1 MPLSDSSNPK
11 VLLFGEPEFR
21 DEMSRVGGR
30 GNSYRWYESLVA
42 NKSCGAL
49 LGWAGGD
56 ILRQAQVRLCPYAIY
71 AARTVLA
78 LLLLV
83 CQQAGWAEDSPQAA
97 QPDSQATS
105 QQEAHPQPPSST
117 AFGSITPYLGLTVDE
132 IELPGV
138 PPEEAT
144 SLLASTPLKI
154 GEPLTRENL
163 HDAIQALF
171 ATGRFADIQAEA
183 TRTETAGV
191 RVRFLTVGNFFV
203 GMVIMEGVS
212 TNPSPNQLASASRLQ
227 LGELYAPEKLDRAL
241 AGIQRVMEE
250 NGFHQSRITH
260 SEQRDESQRQINIT
274 FHIVRGPHALVG
286 EIAVEGDAGYS
297 QAEIAEIA
305 GLRTGDRATS
315 AHITRALQR
324 IRHRYQKQD
333 RLLAQ
338 VEVASRTYRPS
349 RNAVDYVFKVD
360 RGPTVSIAAEGFHID
375 HRVLR
380 RLVPIYEEGAVDDDL
395 LNEGRRNIQN
405 HLQTLGYFEASVSV
419 NQHNSQ
425 DGKNLQV
432 VYDIKPGDRHKLAA
446 IRISG
451 NRFFSDEQIRSRM
464 QDEAAGRIFSHGRY
478 SEALLEEDVQGIQN
492 LYRASGFRQAE
503 VTSKLIERYQ
513 GEPSLLAI
521 QITVKEGPQ
530 TRVAWVRIEGSYTLP
545 EEQLPEI
552 STAERQG
559 FDESSLAADRDTILT
574 KYFDNGFP
582 NATVNVAYVSV
593 PSADNLPRVGVT
605 FTIHEGE
612 QFFVNQLF
620 LDGLDH
626 TRPGV
631 ARREIRVQPG
641 APLGQ
646 QDMLESQRRLYDLGL
661 FKQVD
666 TAIQNPDG
674 TESRKNVVIT
684 VNEADRY
691 TFDYGAGFEFQ
702 TGQPAGSGHPLGATG
717 ISPMVSL
724 GVSRINVGGRH
735 QTLTFRGNL
744 GYLQQRALVSY
755 DIPKVLNLDKLR
767 FTATALYD
775 NTVDVSTFTSKR
787 LEGTFQVL
795 QVLYKV
801 QDRELST
808 FAYRFSYRRV
818 EATDVQVSSNL
829 IPLLSEPTRVGTP
842 NFIYIR
848 NRRDNDLD
856 TTHGNYTTV
865 EGGVASSYFGSEADF
880 SRFLTRNSSYYTL
893 FRNRSSGQGL
903 VFARSTT
910 VGIENAF
917 ATTGVLDPSQT
928 PSPTESLIPLPERFY
943 SGGGNSHRGFGL
955 NQAGPRDPFT
965 GYPIG
970 GSAVFLNNLELR
982 FPNVTL
988 PYLNDQIGFTL
999 FHDMGNVFARPQEML
1014 ASLPRFRQPNQQDCF
1029 QPAPAPVY
1037 SLCNYNYASHAVG
1050 VGVRYQTPIGP
1061 LNFDFGYNL
1070 NPPYF
1075 PTYTNVTSNGVAPP
1089 VGQFGY
1095 QRAGHFN
1102 FSFTFGQ
1109 SF

>member
-1 MPLSDSSNPK
+1 MFDEPGFQDGKSHVNARCLVIALL
-11 VLLFGEPEFR
+11 VLLSQRP
-21 DEMSRVGGR
+21 
-30 GNSYRWYESLVA
+30 
-42 NKSCGAL
+42 
-49 LGWAGGD
+49 
-56 ILRQAQVRLCPYAIY
+56 ILAS
-71 AARTVLA
+71 
-78 LLLLV
+78 
-83 CQQAGWAEDSPQAA
+83 QQA
-97 QPDSQATS
+97 SQLTA
-105 QQEAHPQPPSST
+105 PPPS
-117 AFGSITPYLGLTVDE
+117 AFGTITPYLGLTIDQV
-132 IELPGV
+132 ELPGV
-138 PPEEAT
+138 APEEAT
-144 SLLASTPLKI
+144 SLLAATPLKI
-154 GEPLTRENL
+154 GQPLTRDDL

-183 TRTETAGV
+183 TRTDTAGV
-191 RVRFLTVGNFFV
+191 RVRFLTVANFFV
-203 GMVIMEGVS
+203 GRMLMEGVS

-227 LGELYAPEKLDRAL
+227 LGELYTPEKLDRAL
-241 AGIQRVMEE
+241 AGIQRMMEE
-250 NGFHQSRITH
+250 NGYHQSKVTH
-260 SEQRDESQRQINIT
+260 SEQRDQSQRQINLT
-274 FHIVRGPHALVG
+274 FHILRGPHALIG
-286 EIAVEGDAGYS
+286 EIAVDGDAGYS
-297 QAEIAEIA
+297 PAEIAEVA
-305 GLRTGDRATS
+305 RLRTGEQATS
-315 AHITRALQR
+315 NRITRALQK
-324 IRHRYQKQD
+324 IRSRYQKQD

-338 VEVASRTYRPS
+338 VEVASRTYRPN
-349 RNAVDYVFKVD
+349 RNIVDYVFKVD
-360 RGPTVSIAAEGFHID
+360 RGPTVSIVAEGFKLEPH
-375 HRVLR
+375 VLR
-380 RLVPIYEEGAVDDDL
+380 RLVPVYEEGAVDDDL

-405 HLQTLGYFEASVSV
+405 HLQTLGYFDATVSVS
-419 NQHNSQ
+419 QHNAQ
-425 DGKNLQV
+425 DGKSLQV
-432 VYDIKPGDRHKLAA
+432 VYEIHPGDRHKLAA

-451 NRFFSDEQIRSRM
+451 NHFFSDEQIRSRM
-464 QDEAAGRIFSHGRY
+464 QNQAAGRIFSHGRY

-503 VTSKLIERYQ
+503 VTSKLIEGYQ
-513 GEPSLLAI
+513 GQPSFLAI
-521 QITVKEGPQ
+521 QITVKEGSQ
-530 TRVAWVRIEGSYTLP
+530 TRVAWVRVEGSYTLP
-545 EEQLPEI
+545 QEQLPEI
-552 STAERQG
+552 STAEGQG

-582 NATVNVAYVSV
+582 NSTVDVAYVSV
-593 PSADNLPRVGVT
+593 PSSDNLPRVGVT
-605 FTIHEGE
+605 FTVHEGE

-620 LDGLDH
+620 LDGLNH
-626 TRPGV
+626 TRPGT
-631 ARREIRVQPG
+631 ARRQIRVQPG
-641 APLGQ
+641 APLSQ

-674 TESRKNVVIT
+674 TESHKNVVIT

-691 TFDYGAGFEFQ
+691 TFDYGAGIEFQ
-702 TGQPAGSGHPLGATG
+702 TGQPAGSGHPLGELG
-717 ISPMVSL
+717 VSPMVSL
-724 GVSRINVGGRH
+724 GISRINLGGRH

-744 GYLQQRALVSY
+744 GYLQQRALISY
-755 DIPKVLNLDKLR
+755 DIPKLLNLDKLR
-767 FTATALYD
+767 FTTTALYD

-787 LEGTFQVL
+787 LEGTVQLL

-801 QDRELST
+801 QDRELT
-808 FAYRFSYRRV
+808 TLAYRFSYRRV
-818 EATDVQVSSNL
+818 EATDIQVSSNL
-829 IPLLSEPTRVGTP
+829 IPLLAEPTRVGTP

-856 TTHGNYTTV
+856 TTRGDYTTV

-893 FRNRSSGQGL
+893 FRNRSTGQGL
-903 VFARSTT
+903 VIARSTT
-910 VGIENAF
+910 IGIENAF
-917 ATTGVLDPSQT
+917 GTTVVLDPSQT
-928 PSPTESLIPLPERFY
+928 PSSTESLIPLPERFY

-999 FHDMGNVFARPQEML
+999 FHDMGNVFARPQEILPSL
-1014 ASLPRFRQPNQQDCF
+1014 ARVRQPNEQACF
-1029 QPAPAPVY
+1029 QPQPAPVY

-1050 VGVRYQTPIGP
+1050 IGVSYQTPIGP

-1075 PTYTNVTSNGVAPP
+1075 PSYTNVTSNGVAPP
-1089 VGQFGY
+1089 VGQFAY